1 MHSLQKIGLLT
12 FFAVSFYSCK
22 EDELPTADGPTP
34 YPLVIPASL
43 PGFPIPND
51 NPLTVEGV
59 ELGRKLFYDPILS
72 GNNTQSCG
80 SCHNQGDG
88 FTDHQLQYSTGIDGI
103 SGDRNSMP
111 LFNIGYARDF
121 FWDGGATTL
130 ESQAVAPIVNPIEM
144 HEDIVNA
151 LGELSSHPEY
161 PALFKKAFSTD
172 SITISLVMKAIAQFE
187 RTLLSGNSKYDRYV
201 RGQATLTPQEQN
213 GLTVYRAAAKGDC
226 THCHTLG
233 GTFTDFGYR
242 NTGLDSIAAD
252 SGRARITLNP
262 LDLGRFKTPT
272 LRNISVTAPYM
283 HDGRF
288 ATLQEVLD
296 HYNTGFHYPVN
307 LDPNLRAAVKG
318 RMSAQ
323 EMADLIAFLETL
335 TDTDFLTNPAY
346 GQP

>member
-1 MHSLQKIGLLT
+1 MSLQRILFFVLFGAALL
-12 FFAVSFYSCK
+12 ACN
-22 EDELPTADGPTP
+22 DDDLPQADGPTP
-34 YPLVIPASL
+34 YSLIIPSSL
-43 PGFPIPND
+43 PGLPIPNN
-51 NPLTVEGV
+51 NPLTEEGV
-59 ELGRKLFYDPILS
+59 ELGRKLFYDPLLS

-80 SCHNQGDG
+80 NCHNQADG
-88 FTDHQLQYSTGIDGI
+88 FTDNQLQYSTGIDGI

-111 LFNIGYARDF
+111 LFNIGYANNF

-130 ESQAVAPIVNPIEM
+130 ESQVVAPIMNPIEM
-144 HEDIVNA
+144 HEDLANA
-151 LGELSSHPEY
+151 ISELNAHPDY
-161 PALFKKAFSTD
+161 PLLFNKAFGSD
-172 SITISLVMKAIAQFE
+172 SITTSMVMKAIAQFE
-187 RTLLSGNSKYDRYV
+187 RTLLSGNSKYDRYMK
-201 RGQATLTPQEQN
+201 GQATLTPQEQN
-213 GLTVYRAAAKGDC
+213 GLIVFRAAAKGDC

-242 NTGLDSIAAD
+242 NTGLDSIAVD

-272 LRNISVTAPYM
+272 LRNIAVTAPYM

-288 ATLQEVLD
+288 FTLQEVLD

-318 RMSAQ
+318 RMTAQ
-323 EMADLIAFLETL
+323 EMTDLIAFLQTL

-346 GQP
+346 GRP